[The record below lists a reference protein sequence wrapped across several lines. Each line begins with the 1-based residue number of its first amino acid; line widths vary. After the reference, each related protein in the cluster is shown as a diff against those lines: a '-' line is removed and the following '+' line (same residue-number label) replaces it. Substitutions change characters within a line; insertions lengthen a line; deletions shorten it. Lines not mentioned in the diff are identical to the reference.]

1 MIRNYVGVS
10 YRSYGSGGN
19 ATCGGTIPE
28 AGLYPNRFRRQSA
41 QIRLTAPPIPEPPIR
56 RSHPGDQFRGSIDP
70 GALLPGEMHQL
81 SGVVTPT
88 PQSILDG
95 SYVRSQSERDIVI
108 YAPRRPEHM
117 HPPYIPSVLFKVD
130 GKVGPY
136 IKDVMRGRVHL
147 DSSSD
152 KVFEYHAWKQTHWVI
167 DWPGIRNPRELMP
180 CYKENGEPICL
191 GEIAMIIC
199 TGLCAFFMNGKK
211 GRASRLPQELNDAT
225 REWNL
230 RDIDYRDVRII
241 GINYYKAAWVP
252 ILAFDAEYEP
262 AQGMSM

>member
-1 MIRNYVGVS
+1 M
-10 YRSYGSGGN
+10 
-19 ATCGGTIPE
+19 
-28 AGLYPNRFRRQSA
+28 YPNRFRRQSA
-41 QIRLTAPPIPEPPIR
+41 QIRVRRLYLQHGRLSTALPSQLTAPPIPEPPIR

-167 DWPGIRNPRELMP
+167 DV
-180 CYKENGEPICL
+180 
-191 GEIAMIIC
+191 
-199 TGLCAFFMNGKK
+199 
-211 GRASRLPQELNDAT
+211 S
-225 REWNL
+225 
-230 RDIDYRDVRII
+230 
-241 GINYYKAAWVP
+241 
-252 ILAFDAEYEP
+252 
-262 AQGMSM
+262 